1 MKTQPHRV
9 AGDAV
14 IQSRRTGNAQPITM
28 VYDSPSS
35 LPPGTTPVSRIYY
48 EDWNIKIV
56 DREKS
61 GCDNYLSPN
70 RRDFYKIM
78 FMTSG
83 TGLKTMGNHNY
94 YINERTIL
102 FLHPNEIVC
111 WRNATPTVGGG
122 IFCMF
127 KKRYLDQHPS
137 LKLIID
143 RYKFFTEKK
152 ILQLSAQSAKMIHSL
167 LTQMKAEAAS
177 GGELAEEAMQAY
189 VQLILVESLKGADY
203 EPASE
208 ISTDYRHVYDFFK
221 LLEKETNL
229 ANLDNPIRMRTAK
242 EYAQTLNLNP
252 SYLNG
257 LVKRHT
263 GQPISTLIKNRLLE
277 ESKALLIQT
286 DWTLQEI
293 SQIIGFAD
301 QPNFSQFFKKYA
313 GVTPNE
319 FRRSPIS
326 PDYEGVARPTASQ
339 AVSAHE

>member
-1 MKTQPHRV
+1 
-9 AGDAV
+9 
-14 IQSRRTGNAQPITM
+14 M
-28 VYDSPSS
+28 VYDEPSL
-35 LPPGTTPVSRIYY
+35 LPPGTTPVYRNYY
-48 EDWNIKIV
+48 EDWNVKVV

-78 FMTSG
+78 LMTRG
-83 TGLKTMGNHNY
+83 TGVKTIGNHNY
-94 YINERTIL
+94 RIDERTIL

-127 KKRYLDQHPS
+127 KKRYLEQHPS
-137 LKLIID
+137 LKWVIE
-143 RYKFFTEKK
+143 RHKFFTEKK
-152 ILQLSAQSAKMIHSL
+152 ILRLSESSTRAIHGL
-167 LTQMKAEAAS
+167 LTRMKAEAVV

-189 VQLILVESLKGADY
+189 LQLILVESLKGTDY
-203 EPASE
+203 APTDEVA
-208 ISTDYRHVYDFFK
+208 TDYRHVYDFFE
-221 LLEKETNL
+221 LLERETNL

-242 EYAQTLNLNP
+242 EYAQKLNLNP

-257 LVKRHT
+257 LVKKHT
-263 GQPISTLIKNRLLE
+263 GQPVSTLIKNRLLE
-277 ESKALLIQT
+277 ESKALLVQT

-293 SQIIGFAD
+293 SRIIGFAD
-301 QPNFSQFFKKYA
+301 QPNFSQFFKKYV

-326 PDYEGVARPTASQ
+326 PDYEGVTQLTNELA
-339 AVSAHE
+339 

>member
-1 MKTQPHRV
+1 
-9 AGDAV
+9 
-14 IQSRRTGNAQPITM
+14 
-28 VYDSPSS
+28 
-35 LPPGTTPVSRIYY
+35 VSRLYY

-78 FMTSG
+78 LMTSG
-83 TGLKTMGNHNY
+83 TGQKTMGKDNY
-94 YINERTIL
+94 YIDERTIL

-143 RYKFFTEKK
+143 RYHFFSQKK
-152 ILQLSAQSAKMIHSL
+152 ILRLSEESTRVIHSL
-167 LTQMKAEAAS
+167 LTQMKAEAVT
-177 GGELAEEAMQAY
+177 GGELAEAAMQAY

-203 EPASE
+203 APTGE
-208 ISTDYRHVYDFFK
+208 ITNDYRHVYNFFE

-229 ANLDNPIRMRTAK
+229 ANVDKPIRIRTAQ
-242 EYAQTLNLNP
+242 EYARQLNLNP
-252 SYLNG
+252 NYLNG
-257 LVKRHT
+257 LVKKHT
-263 GQPISTLIKNRLLE
+263 GQPISTLIKNRLIE
-277 ESKALLIQT
+277 ESKALLVQT

-293 SQIIGFAD
+293 SRIIGFAD
-301 QPNFSQFFKKYA
+301 QPNFSQFFKKYV
-313 GVTPNE
+313 GMTPTE
-319 FRRSPIS
+319 FRRSPVS
-326 PDYEGVARPTASQ
+326 PAYDD
-339 AVSAHE
+339 

>member
-1 MKTQPHRV
+1 MKTQP
-9 AGDAV
+9 
-14 IQSRRTGNAQPITM
+14 RRTGDAKPITM
-28 VYDSPSS
+28 VYDSPAEF
-35 LPPGTTPVSRIYY
+35 LPGTTPVSRLYF

-78 FMTSG
+78 LMTSG
-83 TGLKTMGNHNY
+83 TGVKTMGKVNY
-94 YINERTIL
+94 QIDERTIL

-111 WRNATPTVGGG
+111 WRNTTPTVGGG
-122 IFCMF
+122 IFCLF

-137 LKLIID
+137 LKLVID
-143 RYKFFTEKK
+143 RYRFFTEKK
-152 ILQLSAQSAKMIHSL
+152 ILRLSDESTRAIHRL
-167 LTQMKAEAAS
+167 LTQMKTEAAA

-189 VQLILVESLKGADY
+189 IQLILVESLKGTDY
-203 EPASE
+203 APTGE
-208 ISTDYRHVYDFFK
+208 ITNEYRHVYAFFE
-221 LLEKETNL
+221 LLEEETNL
-229 ANLDNPIRMRTAK
+229 ANLNNPIRMRTAQG
-242 EYAQTLNLNP
+242 YAQQLNLNP
-252 SYLNG
+252 RYLNA
-257 LVKRHT
+257 LVKKHT
-263 GQPISTLIKNRLLE
+263 GQPISTLIKNRLIE
-277 ESKALLIQT
+277 ESKALLVQT

-326 PDYEGVARPTASQ
+326 PAYEA
-339 AVSAHE
+339 

>member
-1 MKTQPHRV
+1 M
-9 AGDAV
+9 A
-14 IQSRRTGNAQPITM
+14 
-28 VYDSPSS
+28 YDMPSL
-35 LPPGTTPVSRIYY
+35 LPPGTTPVSRLYY

-78 FMTSG
+78 LMTSG
-83 TGLKTMGNHNY
+83 TGLKTMGKHQY
-94 YINERTIL
+94 FIDERTIL

-143 RYKFFTEKK
+143 RYRFFTEKK
-152 ILQLSAQSAKMIHSL
+152 ILRLSDQSTRVIHGL
-167 LTQMKAEAAS
+167 LSQMKIEAAS

-189 VQLILVESLKGADY
+189 VQLILVESLKGTDY
-203 EPASE
+203 ESTGE
-208 ISTDYRHVYDFFK
+208 ITNDYHHVYAFFE

-242 EYAQTLNLNP
+242 DYAEKLNLNP

-257 LVKRHT
+257 LVKKHT
-263 GQPISTLIKNRLLE
+263 GQPVSTLIKNRLLE
-277 ESKALLIQT
+277 ESKALLVQT
-286 DWTLQEI
+286 DWTLQDI
-293 SQIIGFAD
+293 SHIIGFAD
-301 QPNFSQFFKKYA
+301 QPNFSQFFKKYV
-313 GVTPNE
+313 GITPNE
-319 FRRSPIS
+319 FRRTPIS
-326 PDYEGVARPTASQ
+326 PDYEGASQPTA
-339 AVSAHE
+339 ALTVA

>member
-1 MKTQPHRV
+1 MKTRLHRN
-9 AGDAV
+9 AGDAA
-14 IQSRRTGNAQPITM
+14 IRPRRTADAQPITM
-28 VYDSPSS
+28 VYDMPSI
-35 LPPGTTPVSRIYY
+35 LPPGTTPVSRLYY
-48 EDWNIKIV
+48 EDWNIKVV

-78 FMTSG
+78 LMTSG
-83 TGLKTMGNHNY
+83 TGQKTMGKDNY
-94 YINERTIL
+94 YIDERTIL

-137 LKLIID
+137 LKLVID
-143 RYKFFTEKK
+143 RYQFFTRKK
-152 ILQLSAQSAKMIHSL
+152 ILRLSEESTRMIHKL
-167 LTQMKAEAAS
+167 LTQMKVEAAS

-189 VQLILVESLKGADY
+189 VQLILVESLKGIDY
-203 EPASE
+203 APTGE
-208 ISTDYRHVYDFFK
+208 ITAEYRHVYNFFE

-229 ANLDNPIRMRTAK
+229 ANLDKPIQMRTAQ
-242 EYAQTLNLNP
+242 EYAQKLNLNP

-257 LVKRHT
+257 LVKKHT
-263 GQPISTLIKNRLLE
+263 GQPISTLIKNRLVE
-277 ESKALLIQT
+277 ESKALLVQT
-286 DWTLQEI
+286 DWTLQQI

-301 QPNFSQFFKKYA
+301 QPNFSQFFKKYV

-319 FRRSPIS
+319 FRHSPIS
-326 PDYEGVARPTASQ
+326 PDYEG
-339 AVSAHE
+339 

>member
-1 MKTQPHRV
+1 MKTRLEP
-9 AGDAV
+9 
-14 IQSRRTGNAQPITM
+14 QPITM
-28 VYDSPSS
+28 VYDMPSL
-35 LPPGTTPVSRIYY
+35 LPPGTTPVSRLYY
-48 EDWNIKIV
+48 EDWNIKVV
-56 DREKS
+56 DRERT

-83 TGLKTMGNHNY
+83 AGLKTMANYTY

-111 WRNATPTVGGG
+111 WRNTAPTVGGG

-152 ILQLSAQSAKMIHSL
+152 ILRLSDQSAAMIHSL
-167 LTQMKAEAAS
+167 LSQMKIEAET
-177 GGELAEEAMQAY
+177 GGELAEESMQAY
-189 VQLILVESLKGADY
+189 VQLILVESLKGTDY
-203 EPASE
+203 APVGE
-208 ISTDYRHVYDFFK
+208 ITNDYRHVYDFFE

-242 EYAQTLNLNP
+242 EYARTLNLNP
-252 SYLNG
+252 NYLNG
-257 LVKRHT
+257 LVKKHT

-277 ESKALLIQT
+277 ESKALLVQT

-301 QPNFSQFFKKYA
+301 QPNFSQFFKKYV

-326 PDYEGVARPTASQ
+326 PDYEGVTQFREESTIT
-339 AVSAHE
+339 

>member
-1 MKTQPHRV
+1 MKTQPHRN
-9 AGDAV
+9 AGG
-14 IQSRRTGNAQPITM
+14 RRTAEAQPITM
-28 VYDSPSS
+28 VYDMPSL
-35 LPPGTTPVSRIYY
+35 LPPGTTPVSRLYY
-48 EDWNIKIV
+48 EDWNIKVV

-83 TGLKTMGNHNY
+83 AGLKTMGNYNY

-111 WRNATPTVGGG
+111 WRNASPTVGGG

-152 ILQLSAQSAKMIHSL
+152 ILRLSDQSAKMIHSL

-189 VQLILVESLKGADY
+189 VQLILVESLKGTDY
-203 EPASE
+203 TPTSE
-208 ISTDYRHVYDFFK
+208 ITNDYRHVYNFFQ

-242 EYAQTLNLNP
+242 EYAQKLNLNP

-257 LVKRHT
+257 LVKKHT
-263 GQPISTLIKNRLLE
+263 GQPISVLIKNRLLE
-277 ESKALLIQT
+277 ESKALLVQT

-301 QPNFSQFFKKYA
+301 QPNFSQFFKKYV

-326 PDYEGVARPTASQ
+326 PAYED
-339 AVSAHE
+339 

>member
-1 MKTQPHRV
+1 MKTRPHRN
-9 AGDAV
+9 AGP
-14 IQSRRTGNAQPITM
+14 RRTGEAQPITM
-28 VYDSPSS
+28 VYDMPSL

-48 EDWNIKIV
+48 EDWNIKVV
-56 DREKS
+56 DREKT
-61 GCDNYLSPN
+61 GCDNYLTPN

-83 TGLKTMGNHNY
+83 TGMKTMGKENY
-94 YINERTIL
+94 FIDERTIL

-111 WRNATPTVGGG
+111 WRNASPTVGGG

-137 LKLIID
+137 LKLIMD

-152 ILQLSAQSAKMIHSL
+152 ILRLSEESARMIHSL

-177 GGELAEEAMQAY
+177 GGPLAEEAMQAY
-189 VQLILVESLKGADY
+189 VQLILVESLKG
-203 EPASE
+203 
-208 ISTDYRHVYDFFK
+208 TDYAPVGVISNDYSHVYDFFE

-229 ANLDNPIRMRTAK
+229 ANIDNPIRMRTAR
-242 EYAQTLNLNP
+242 EYAEKLNLNP
-252 SYLNG
+252 NYLNG
-257 LVKRHT
+257 LVKKHT

-277 ESKALLIQT
+277 ESKALLVQT
-286 DWTLQEI
+286 AWTLQEI

-301 QPNFSQFFKKYA
+301 QPNFSQFFKKYV

-319 FRRSPIS
+319 FRRSPVS
-326 PDYEGVARPTASQ
+326 PDYEGVSQ
-339 AVSAHE
+339 STEEPIVV

>member
-1 MKTQPHRV
+1 MKTRP
-9 AGDAV
+9 
-14 IQSRRTGNAQPITM
+14 RRTGDAQPITM
-28 VYDSPSS
+28 IYDNPSE
-35 LPPGTTPVSRIYY
+35 LPPGTTPVSRLYY
-48 EDWNIKIV
+48 EDWNIKVV

-78 FMTSG
+78 LMTSG
-83 TGLKTMGNHNY
+83 TGYKTMGKDNY
-94 YINERTIL
+94 YIDERTIL

-111 WRNATPTVGGG
+111 WRNAPETVGGG

-137 LKLIID
+137 LKLVID
-143 RYKFFTEKK
+143 RYRFFTEKK
-152 ILQLSAQSAKMIHSL
+152 ILRLSEESTRMIHSL
-167 LTQMKAEAAS
+167 LTQMKVEAAS
-177 GGELAEEAMQAY
+177 GGPLAEEAMQAY
-189 VQLILVESLKGADY
+189 VQLILVESLKGTDY
-203 EPASE
+203 APTGAITNE
-208 ISTDYRHVYDFFK
+208 YRHVYNFFE

-229 ANLDNPIRMRTAK
+229 ANLDKPIRMRTAQ
-242 EYAQTLNLNP
+242 EYAQHLNLNP

-257 LVKRHT
+257 LVKKHT
-263 GQPISTLIKNRLLE
+263 GQPISVLIKNRLIE
-277 ESKALLIQT
+277 ESKALLVQT

-301 QPNFSQFFKKYA
+301 QPNFSQFFKKYV

-326 PDYEGVARPTASQ
+326 PAYED
-339 AVSAHE
+339 

>member
-1 MKTQPHRV
+1 MKTKPE
-9 AGDAV
+9 
-14 IQSRRTGNAQPITM
+14 AQPIAM
-28 VYDSPSS
+28 VYDMPSL
-35 LPPGTTPVSRIYY
+35 LPPGTTPVSRLYY
-48 EDWNIKIV
+48 EDWNIKVV
-56 DREKS
+56 DREKT

-83 TGLKTMGNHNY
+83 AGLKTMGNYNY

-111 WRNATPTVGGG
+111 WRNTAPAPGGG

-137 LKLIID
+137 LKFIID
-143 RYKFFTEKK
+143 RYTFFTEKK
-152 ILQLSAQSAKMIHSL
+152 ILRLSEQSATVIHGL

-177 GGELAEEAMQAY
+177 GDPLAEEAMQAY
-189 VQLILVESLKGADY
+189 IQLILVESLKGTDY
-203 EPASE
+203 APASE
-208 ISTDYRHVYDFFK
+208 ITNDYRHVYNFFA

-229 ANLDNPIRMRTAK
+229 ANLDNPIRMRTARD
-242 EYAQTLNLNP
+242 YAQQLNLNP
-252 SYLNG
+252 NYLNG
-257 LVKRHT
+257 LAKKHT

-277 ESKALLIQT
+277 ESKALLVQT
-286 DWTLQEI
+286 DWTLQQI

-301 QPNFSQFFKKYA
+301 QPNFSQFFKKYV
-313 GVTPNE
+313 GVTPTE

-326 PDYEGVARPTASQ
+326 PDYEGITQSGNESTV
-339 AVSAHE
+339 V

>member
-1 MKTQPHRV
+1 MKTQSHRN
-9 AGDAV
+9 AEPRNAEP
-14 IQSRRTGNAQPITM
+14 RRTGDAKPITM
-28 VYDSPSS
+28 VYDIPSLLS
-35 LPPGTTPVSRIYY
+35 PGTTPVSRLYY

-78 FMTSG
+78 LMTSG
-83 TGLKTMGNHNY
+83 TGCKTMGKDNY
-94 YINERTIL
+94 YIDERTIL

-111 WRNATPTVGGG
+111 WRNTTPEVGGG
-122 IFCMF
+122 VFCMF

-152 ILQLSAQSAKMIHSL
+152 ILRLSEQSTKMIHRL

-189 VQLILVESLKGADY
+189 VQLILVESLKGTHYAPTG
-203 EPASE
+203 EVSSE
-208 ISTDYRHVYDFFK
+208 YRHVHDFFE

-229 ANLDNPIRMRTAK
+229 ANLDKPIRMRTAK
-242 EYAQTLNLNP
+242 QYAQKLNLNP

-257 LVKRHT
+257 LVKKHT
-263 GQPISTLIKNRLLE
+263 GQPISTLIKNRLVE

-286 DWTLQEI
+286 DWTLQAI

-301 QPNFSQFFKKYA
+301 QPNFSQFFKNYV

-319 FRRSPIS
+319 FRHSPIS
-326 PDYEGVARPTASQ
+326 PDYEGES
-339 AVSAHE
+339 

>member
-1 MKTQPHRV
+1 
-9 AGDAV
+9 
-14 IQSRRTGNAQPITM
+14 M
-28 VYDSPSS
+28 VYDMPSL

-48 EDWNIKIV
+48 EDWNIKVV

-78 FMTSG
+78 LMTSG
-83 TGLKTMGNHNY
+83 TGLKTMGKNQY
-94 YINERTIL
+94 FIDERTIL

-111 WRNATPTVGGG
+111 WRNASPTVGGG

-143 RYKFFTEKK
+143 RYRFFSGKK
-152 ILQLSAQSAKMIHSL
+152 ILRLSDQSTRMIHSL
-167 LTQMKAEAAS
+167 LTQMKAEATL

-189 VQLILVESLKGADY
+189 VQLILIESLKGTDY
-203 EPASE
+203 EPNGE
-208 ISTDYRHVYDFFK
+208 VTGDYHHVYAFFE

-229 ANLDNPIRMRTAK
+229 ANLDNPIRMRSAK
-242 EYAQTLNLNP
+242 DYAEKLNLNP

-257 LVKRHT
+257 LVKKHT

-277 ESKALLIQT
+277 ESKALLVQT
-286 DWTLQEI
+286 NWTLQEI

-301 QPNFSQFFKKYA
+301 QPNFSQFFKKYV
-313 GVTPNE
+313 GITPNE
-319 FRRSPIS
+319 FRRAPIS
-326 PDYEGVARPTASQ
+326 PDFEGPAQPSQ
-339 AVSAHE
+339 IELTI

>member
-1 MKTQPHRV
+1 MKTRPH
-9 AGDAV
+9 
-14 IQSRRTGNAQPITM
+14 RRTGEAQPITM
-28 VYDSPSS
+28 VYDIPSL
-35 LPPGTTPVSRIYY
+35 LPPGTTPVSRLYY
-48 EDWNIKIV
+48 EDWNIKVV

-78 FMTSG
+78 LMTSG
-83 TGLKTMGNHNY
+83 TGFKTMGKHTY
-94 YINERTIL
+94 YIDERTIL

-111 WRNATPTVGGG
+111 WRNTAPTVGGG

-127 KKRYLDQHPS
+127 KKRYLEQHPS
-137 LKLIID
+137 LKLVID
-143 RYKFFTEKK
+143 RYKFFAEKK
-152 ILQLSAQSAKMIHSL
+152 ILRLSSESTQTIHRL
-167 LTQMKAEAAS
+167 LTQMKTEAAS

-189 VQLILVESLKGADY
+189 IQLILIESLKGTDY
-203 EPASE
+203 APTGE
-208 ISTDYRHVYDFFK
+208 ITNDYRHVYAFFQ

-229 ANLDNPIRMRTAK
+229 ANLDHPIRMRTAQ
-242 EYAQTLNLNP
+242 EYAQKLNLNP

-257 LVKRHT
+257 LVKKHT
-263 GQPISTLIKNRLLE
+263 GQPISMLIKNRLVE
-277 ESKALLIQT
+277 ESKALLVQT

-301 QPNFSQFFKKYA
+301 QPNFSQFFKKYV

-326 PDYEGVARPTASQ
+326 PDYEGVSQ
-339 AVSAHE
+339 SSEDAVSGL

>member
-1 MKTQPHRV
+1 MKT
-9 AGDAV
+9 
-14 IQSRRTGNAQPITM
+14 RRDAQPITM
-28 VYDSPSS
+28 VYDMPSLLS
-35 LPPGTTPVSRIYY
+35 PGTTPVSRIYY
-48 EDWNIKIV
+48 EDWNIKVV
-56 DREKS
+56 DREKT

-94 YINERTIL
+94 YIDERTIL

-152 ILQLSAQSAKMIHSL
+152 ILRLSETSATMIHSL
-167 LTQMKAEAAS
+167 LTQMKAEAAA

-189 VQLILVESLKGADY
+189 VQLILVESLKGTDY
-203 EPASE
+203 APASE
-208 ISTDYRHVYDFFK
+208 ITNDYRHVYDFFE

-229 ANLDNPIRMRTAK
+229 ANPDNPIRMRTAK
-242 EYAQTLNLNP
+242 EYAEKLNLNP
-252 SYLNG
+252 NYLNG
-257 LVKRHT
+257 LVKKHT
-263 GQPISTLIKNRLLE
+263 GQPVSVLIKNRLLE
-277 ESKALLIQT
+277 ESKALLVQT
-286 DWTLQEI
+286 NWTLQEI
-293 SQIIGFAD
+293 SRIIGFAD
-301 QPNFSQFFKKYA
+301 QPNFSQFFKKYV
-313 GVTPNE
+313 GITPNE

-326 PDYEGVARPTASQ
+326 PDYEGVTQPEQEAIF
-339 AVSAHE
+339 VS